1 MMQLLYEPLPDSIPV
16 GGSDREIL
24 TDFRDWLK
32 FGDLLKDDAL
42 KDAEK
47 LDFMRN
53 WFVEIPDEMT
63 AEMFIGLRDF
73 CVTKALEPDREETEQ
88 DGLRKPPTFDFRLDA
103 AFVIADFLRFYNVN
117 LLTIAY
123 LHWWEFMSL
132 LRALPDESQV
142 FRRIAIRSADLSKIT
157 DKDRKRAV
165 MEAQIRIAIPFEL
178 DDFAIGAAFAAL

>member
-16 GGSDREIL
+16 GGSDYAIL

-42 KDAEK
+42 EAAEK

-63 AEMFIGLRDF
+63 AEMFTGLRDF
-73 CVTKALEPDREETEQ
+73 YRMKALEPDKPEQ
-88 DGLRKPPTFDFRLDA
+88 EHDGLQKPPTFDWCLDA
-103 AFVIADFLRFYNVN
+103 ACVMADFRRFYQVN
-117 LLTIAY
+117 LLTIPY
-123 LHWWEFMSL
+123 LHWWEFFSL
-132 LRALPDESQV
+132 MKALPDESQV

-157 DKDRKRAV
+157 DKEQKRAV
-165 MEAQIRIAIPFEL
+165 MEAQMRIAIPFEL
-178 DDFAIGAAFAAL
+178 DDFAIGAAFR